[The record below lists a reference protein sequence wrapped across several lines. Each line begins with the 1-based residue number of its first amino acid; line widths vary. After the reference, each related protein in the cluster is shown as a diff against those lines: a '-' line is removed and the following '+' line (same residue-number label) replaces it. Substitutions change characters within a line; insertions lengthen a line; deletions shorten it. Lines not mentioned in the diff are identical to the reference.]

1 MPDRE
6 SIWSV
11 SSETRTLYFRVFTA
25 LFLVGMALLVVRE
38 VQAGDDASVVERIMR
53 VWESAAA
60 VAIASAAVS
69 LAGIETGG
77 LIMLWR
83 EKLEHVREARR
94 EEGRVEGREEG
105 RELGLAEGLAEG
117 LDKGR
122 AEERAEREKERA
134 EAMAWYERL
143 EAARREGKPFD
154 EPPPFIEA
162 NGRSDNGR
170 SA

>member
-38 VQAGDDASVVERIMR
+38 VQAGDDASAVERIMR

-94 EEGRVEGREEG
+94 AEGRVEGRV
-105 RELGLAEGLAEG
+105 
-117 LDKGR
+117 
-122 AEERAEREKERA
+122 EREQEMRQ
-134 EAMAWYERL
+134 ELTAWYERL
-143 EAARREGKPFD
+143 EAARRDGREFD

>member
-25 LFLVGMALLVVRE
+25 LFLVGMALLIVRE

-94 EEGRVEGREEG
+94 AEGRVE
-105 RELGLAEGLAEG
+105 GLAEGLAEG
-117 LDKGR
+117 RMEGHAEGR
-122 AEERAEREKERA
+122 AEGRVEGRA
-134 EAMAWYERL
+134 EADRAWRSWNERRL
-143 EAARREGKPFD
+143 DAEQRGAPFD
-154 EPPPFIEA
+154 EPPPS
-162 NGRSDNGR
+162 NGD
-170 SA
+170 

>member
-94 EEGRVEGREEG
+94 EEGRVEGRVEG
-105 RELGLAEGLAEG
+105 RELGLAEG

-134 EAMAWYERL
+134 EREKERAAAMAWYERL
-143 EAARREGKPFD
+143 EAARRDGRAFD
-154 EPPPFIEA
+154 EPPPFIDA
-162 NGRSDNGR
+162 NGR
-170 SA
+170 

>member
-94 EEGRVEGREEG
+94 AEGRVE
-105 RELGLAEGLAEG
+105 GLAEGLAEG
-117 LDKGR
+117 R
-122 AEERAEREKERA
+122 AKREQEMRQ
-134 EAMAWYERL
+134 ELTAWYERL
-143 EAARREGKPFD
+143 EAARRDGAPFD
-154 EPPPFIEA
+154 EPPPFLDA
-162 NGRSDNGR
+162 NGR
-170 SA
+170 AP

>member
-38 VQAGDDASVVERIMR
+38 VQASDDASAVERIMR

-94 EEGRVEGREEG
+94 EEGRVE
-105 RELGLAEGLAEG
+105 
-117 LDKGR
+117 
-122 AEERAEREKERA
+122 ERAEREKERA

-143 EAARREGKPFD
+143 EAARRDGKPFD

>member
-25 LFLVGMALLVVRE
+25 LFLVGMVLLVVRE

-94 EEGRVEGREEG
+94 EEGR
-105 RELGLAEGLAEG
+105 AQ
-117 LDKGR
+117 
-122 AEERAEREKERA
+122 ERAEW
-134 EAMAWYERL
+134 MAWYERL
-143 EAARREGKPFD
+143 EAARRDGREFD
-154 EPPPFIEA
+154 EPPPFIDA

>member
-25 LFLVGMALLVVRE
+25 LFLVGMALLIVRE
-38 VQAGDDASVVERIMR
+38 AQAGDDASAVERIMR

-94 EEGRVEGREEG
+94 AEGRVE
-105 RELGLAEGLAEG
+105 GLAEGLAEG
-117 LDKGR
+117 
-122 AEERAEREKERA
+122 RAEREQEMRQ
-134 EAMAWYERL
+134 ELTAWYERL
-143 EAARREGKPFD
+143 EAARRDGTPFD
-154 EPPPFIEA
+154 EPPPFIEG

>member
-38 VQAGDDASVVERIMR
+38 VQAGDDASAVERIMR

-94 EEGRVEGREEG
+94 EEGR
-105 RELGLAEGLAEG
+105 
-117 LDKGR
+117 
-122 AEERAEREKERA
+122 AEREQEMRR
-134 EAMAWYERL
+134 ELTAWYERM
-143 EAARREGKPFD
+143 EAARREGTPFD
-154 EPPPFIEA
+154 EPPPYIDA
-162 NGRSDNGR
+162 NGRSGNGK

>member
-25 LFLVGMALLVVRE
+25 LFLVGMALLIVRE
-38 VQAGDDASVVERIMR
+38 VQAGDDASAVERIMR

-94 EEGRVEGREEG
+94 AEGRVE
-105 RELGLAEGLAEG
+105 
-117 LDKGR
+117 
-122 AEERAEREKERA
+122 ERAEW
-134 EAMAWYERL
+134 MAWYERM

-154 EPPPFIEA
+154 EPPPFIDA

-170 SA
+170 PA

>member
-38 VQAGDDASVVERIMR
+38 VQTGDDASAVERIMR

-94 EEGRVEGREEG
+94 AEGRVE
-105 RELGLAEGLAEG
+105 GLAEGLAEG
-117 LDKGR
+117 R
-122 AEERAEREKERA
+122 AEERAEW
-134 EAMAWYERL
+134 MAWYERM
-143 EAARREGKPFD
+143 EAARRDGKEFD

-162 NGRSDNGR
+162 NGRSANGRSDNGR